1 MSVWKYKKT
10 QVFTHRMLALSGFFF
25 ILILVLAG
33 RLFYLQVLQGE
44 KYRLMAEKNRLSVRL
59 TLAPRGYIYDRN
71 GVKLAENKKTFQAVL
86 IKEQTPDYKETL
98 AKFSK
103 LLPLEE
109 DELNRIEKE
118 IKRKRAFMPVRVRDN
133 LTFEQMSLLQVN
145 APDLPGISIEEGIS
159 RNYPQGASSTHAVGY
174 VSLLNEQDL
183 KGDTDS
189 NLQDLPGYRIGR
201 IGIEQAFEE
210 TLQGVPGIRKTEVN
224 AFGRSVRV
232 LENKLPV
239 PGQDVHLTIDSRL
252 QKYAMEIFGEEAGS
266 LIVVDV
272 QTGEILTLFSAP
284 SFDPN
289 LFTVPL
295 SVKDWR
301 ALASNPK
308 NPLQNKALNGL
319 YSPGSV
325 FKIIM
330 TLAGLEGGQITAR
343 NTVFCNGKVHLGN
356 QLFHCWKKQGHGHV
370 NVVEAIKHSCDVYF
384 YEMAQKIGVDQIVS
398 VAARLGFGE
407 LVGIEIKGEK
417 KGLLPSRM
425 WKETVKGDGWR
436 MGDTLNLSIGQG
448 FINTTP
454 LQLAKFVSEIA
465 GGNQL
470 NLTLVRK
477 DVRETKNPKPVG
489 IAKKYLNVVREGMD
503 KVVNEQG
510 GTAYGS
516 RFNYRG
522 QMMAGKTASTQVWR
536 ISLKERE
543 EGVKKQEDLPWQY
556 RDHAMFVA
564 FAPTDKP
571 RYAVAVVVE
580 HGGGGSRTAAPIASK
595 MLREVLRLEDE
606 DKAAAEQQAK
616 TKKLKQVQQKDLQNK
631 TDNITEKLDGTAT
644 SMIVPSDR
652 QAALNHQVALN
663 AFQTYLNVDAT
674 GKE

>member
-25 ILILVLAG
+25 ILILILAG

-71 GVKLAENKKTFQAVL
+71 GVKLVENKKTFQAVL

-118 IKRKRAFMPVRVRDN
+118 IKRKRAFMPVRVQDN

-159 RNYPQGASSTHAVGY
+159 RNYPQGASGTHVVGY

-183 KGDTDS
+183 KGDMDS

-239 PGQDVHLTIDSRL
+239 PGQDIHLTIDSRL
-252 QKYAMEIFGEEAGS
+252 QKYAMEIFGDEAGS

-295 SVKDWR
+295 STKDWR
-301 ALASNPK
+301 TLASNPK
-308 NPLQNKALNGL
+308 KPLQNKALNGL

-343 NTVFCNGKVHLGN
+343 NAVFCNGKVRLGN
-356 QLFHCWKKQGHGHV
+356 QLFHCWKKQGHGHL

-465 GGNQL
+465 VGNQL
-470 NLTLVRK
+470 NLTLVRQ
-477 DVRETKNPKPVG
+477 DVREKKNPKPIG

-510 GTAYGS
+510 GTAYGA
-516 RFNYRG
+516 RFNYHG
-522 QMMAGKTASTQVWR
+522 QTMAGKTASTQVRR

-571 RYAVAVVVE
+571 RYAAAVVVE

-595 MLREVLRLEDE
+595 MLHEVLRLEDE
-606 DKAAAEQQAK
+606 DKAAAEQRAKIDKIKQADQNMPVNLS
-616 TKKLKQVQQKDLQNK
+616 TDQKGD
-631 TDNITEKLDGTAT
+631 
-644 SMIVPSDR
+644 
-652 QAALNHQVALN
+652 
-663 AFQTYLNVDAT
+663 
-674 GKE
+674 